1 MANPDE
7 TIEFLIKYLSR
18 FGDKRPLY
26 QMLSDALSEAV
37 KVDLFG
43 VDSVLPSERFLASRL
58 SVSRVTVRRALDEM
72 EASGLLKRHQGRR
85 SSVTPRVEKT
95 LSSILG
101 FSKELLLRGVKPGQ
115 KWLLRQVSL
124 PTPIE
129 SLALGVSTT
138 EKIVRLVRIRFA
150 DDIPIAIERAT
161 VPQEFLK
168 SCDQVTDSLY
178 KALNETGFMPTR
190 GVQRIR
196 AGVMTRAEA
205 VALESEVGQPLLIV
219 ERRCFL
225 AGGRTVEFT
234 ETRYHGERYDFVS
247 DLKSDQFT

>member
-1 MANPDE
+1 M
-7 TIEFLIKYLSR
+7 
-18 FGDKRPLY
+18 
-26 QMLSDALSEAV
+26 
-37 KVDLFG
+37 
-43 VDSVLPSERFLASRL
+43 
-58 SVSRVTVRRALDEM
+58 
-72 EASGLLKRHQGRR
+72 
-85 SSVTPRVEKT
+85 
-95 LSSILG
+95 
-101 FSKELLLRGVKPGQ
+101 
-115 KWLLRQVSL
+115 SL

-196 AGVMTRAEA
+196 AGVMTRRSLKASVSIIIAESGVMWMWKTA
-205 VALESEVGQPLLIV
+205 I
-219 ERRCFL
+219 
-225 AGGRTVEFT
+225 T
-234 ETRYHGERYDFVS
+234 
-247 DLKSDQFT
+247 KK

>member
-1 MANPDE
+1 M
-7 TIEFLIKYLSR
+7 
-18 FGDKRPLY
+18 
-26 QMLSDALSEAV
+26 
-37 KVDLFG
+37 
-43 VDSVLPSERFLASRL
+43 
-58 SVSRVTVRRALDEM
+58 
-72 EASGLLKRHQGRR
+72 
-85 SSVTPRVEKT
+85 EKT

-168 SCDQVTDSLY
+168 SCDQVTGSLY

-225 AGGRTVEFT
+225 ADGRTVEFT

>member
-1 MANPDE
+1 MANTDE
-7 TIEFLIKYLSR
+7 TIEFLIRYLSR
-18 FGDKRPLY
+18 FGDNRPLY
-26 QMLSDALSEAV
+26 QILSTALSEAV
-37 KVDLFG
+37 RVG
-43 VDSVLPSERFLASRL
+43 VLGTDSVLPSERFLASRL
-58 SVSRVTVRRALDEM
+58 SVSRVTVRRALDDL
-72 EASGLLKRHQGRR
+72 EASGLLKRQQGMR

-101 FSKELLLRGVKPGQ
+101 FSKELRLRGVKPGQ

-129 SLALGVSTT
+129 SMALGVPTT
-138 EKIVRLVRIRFA
+138 EQIVRLVRIRFA

-161 VPQEFLK
+161 VPQGFLN
-168 SCDQVTDSLY
+168 SCDLVKDSLY
-178 KALNETGFMPTR
+178 EALKETGFMPSR

-196 AGVMTRAEA
+196 AGVMTRVEA

-225 AGGRTVEFT
+225 ADGRTVEFT

-247 DLKSDQFT
+247 DLKSDQFI